1 MLVLIVKKKYG
12 SFQLNGNDFEG
23 AKNANKCLPYDFVI
37 PTSTGC
43 SLSRRNEH
51 PRLVGILQTT
61 GAKYGFTSHG
71 NPIYLCKPLDE
82 RYPPFY
88 IGSKIK
94 DILSNKLITFKFDS
108 WPENSE
114 FPKGTFMDLVGDC
127 GDCEA
132 EKKASF
138 LKANGYK
145 WNKVLPAII
154 EPSKENCLYLNGFTF
169 NIDPE
174 GCKDID
180 DCFTLLEN
188 GFAIS
193 IANVAKWVEVNPWMK
208 YAEYMGTS
216 LYENGVC
223 VKPMFPPVLSENL
236 MSLVKDKE
244 RHALSLI
251 IQFDE
256 KNEFTCEFKETLV
269 KVDESYTY
277 DNFPNNDILNN
288 YVYKLTGLRTTDN
301 HKIVELLMLFYNT
314 IAGKTLKEK
323 NMGLLR
329 KQKGVNLHRASLF
342 ERFSDTYM
350 YLCYES
356 ASYCLPNEDTTHTML
371 NIKSYAHASSP
382 IRRYVDI
389 INQMA
394 LKGKILEYSSIE
406 RFNNQQK
413 AAKKYEQELLFID
426 LYYNKKAFLDG
437 IILNEEKI
445 FIPVLK
451 KIIQCENI
459 LEPKSNVKLLYY
471 TDKQKVGWKDKIIFQ
486 IKYASTNSLV

>member
-1 MLVLIVKKKYG
+1 MSVLIVKKKYG
-12 SFQLNGNDFEG
+12 YFQINGNHFEG
-23 AKNANKCLPYDFVI
+23 AKNANKCLPYDIVI
-37 PTSTGC
+37 STDSGC
-43 SLSRRNEH
+43 SLSRRIEH
-51 PRLVGILQTT
+51 PLLVGILQTT
-61 GAKYGFTSHG
+61 GAKYGFTG
-71 NPIYLCKPLDE
+71 KANPIYLCKPLDE
-82 RYPPFY
+82 IYPPFY
-88 IGSKIK
+88 IGSKIIDNVK
-94 DILSNKLITFKFDS
+94 NKLITFKLES

-114 FPKGTFMDLVGDC
+114 FPKGNFMDLLGDC
-127 GDCEA
+127 GDYEA

-145 WNKVLPAII
+145 WTKII
-154 EPSKENCLYLNGFTF
+154 PNIIVPKKEVPLLNGFTF

-188 GFAIS
+188 GLAIS
-193 IANVAKWVEVNPWMK
+193 IANVAKWIEVNPWMK

-216 LYENGVC
+216 LYENGSC

-244 RHALSLI
+244 RQALSLI
-251 IQFDE
+251 IEFDE
-256 KNEFTCEFKETLV
+256 KHEFTCKFKETLV

-288 YVYKLTGLRTTDN
+288 YVYKLTGLRTNDN

-323 NMGLLR
+323 GVGLLR
-329 KQKGVNLHRASLF
+329 KQKGVNLDRASLF
-342 ERFSDTYM
+342 ETFSDTYM

-356 ASYCLPNEDTTHTML
+356 ASYCLPNEDTTHAML

-459 LEPKSNVKLLYY
+459 LESKSNVKLLYY

>member
-1 MLVLIVKKKYG
+1 
-12 SFQLNGNDFEG
+12 
-23 AKNANKCLPYDFVI
+23 
-37 PTSTGC
+37 
-43 SLSRRNEH
+43 
-51 PRLVGILQTT
+51 VGILQTT
-61 GAKYGFTSHG
+61 GAKYGFTSKG
-71 NPIYLCKPLDE
+71 NAIYLCKPLDE
-82 RYPPFY
+82 MYPPFY
-88 IGSKIK
+88 IGSKIVDNLK
-94 DILSNKLITFKFDS
+94 NKLITFKFDS
-108 WPENSE
+108 WPDNSE
-114 FPKGTFMDLVGDC
+114 FPKGTFIDLLGDC
-127 GDCEA
+127 GIYEA

-145 WNKVLPAII
+145 WGKII
-154 EPSKENCLYLNGFTF
+154 PNIIVPKKEVPLLNGFTF

-188 GFAIS
+188 GLAIS
-193 IANVAKWVEVNPWMK
+193 IANVAKWVEYNPWMK

-223 VKPMFPPVLSENL
+223 VKPMFPPILSENL

-244 RHALSLI
+244 RQALSLI
-251 IQFDE
+251 IEF
-256 KNEFTCEFKETLV
+256 NEEDNFSCKFKETLV

-277 DNFPNNDILNN
+277 DNFPSNKVLSD

-314 IAGKTLKEK
+314 IAGKALKEK
-323 NMGLLR
+323 GVGLLR
-329 KQKGVNLHRASLF
+329 KQKGINLDRASLF
-342 ERFSDTYM
+342 ETFSDTYM

-356 ASYCLPNEDTTHTML
+356 ASYCLPSEDTTHAML

-394 LKGKILEYSSIE
+394 LKGIILEYSSIE

-413 AAKKYEQELLFID
+413 AAKKYEQELLFMD

-437 IILNEEKI
+437 IILNEKNI

-451 KIIQCENI
+451 KTIQYENT

-471 TDKQKVGWKDKIIFQ
+471 TDKQKVSWKEKIIFQ
-486 IKYASTNSLV
+486 IYN